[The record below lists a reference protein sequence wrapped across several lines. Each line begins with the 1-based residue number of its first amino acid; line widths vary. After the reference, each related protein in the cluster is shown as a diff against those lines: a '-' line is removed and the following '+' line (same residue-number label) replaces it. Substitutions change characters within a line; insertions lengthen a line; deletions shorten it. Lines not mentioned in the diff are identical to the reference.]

1 MREETFLSPTCSLIK
16 ACASSVVVILY
27 ISTRRLISVAF
38 INNFPL
44 FLPSLY
50 NDNFLYTDN
59 KKYNMRK
66 VTYEDIFFI
75 SIQQDKSLLFTDDI
89 KNYIFLRLKYI
100 FDNLCM

>member
-38 INNFPL
+38 INNFSL

-66 VTYEDIFFI
+66 VTYEDIFFKI
-75 SIQQDKSLLFTDDI
+75 MFCTVLVLLSIYDTIRIAYLS
-89 KNYIFLRLKYI
+89 NHKYA
-100 FDNLCM
+100 